1 MECDLP
7 ETDQIEPPF
16 SDASG
21 IEREFVARTDE
32 KLQLCAAMEEIADA
46 LPANVDRVAC
56 LNVANTLVPMIRSIH
71 DYEERVVFRLFQ
83 AALPNAEAAESIQ
96 RLRAEHVEDEC
107 SADEITEVLMGIG
120 HGRKI
125 ENPEALGYM
134 LRAFFDTTRR
144 HIAFEREHILPVIRP
159 PG

>member
-7 ETDQIEPPF
+7 EPHQIEPPY

-21 IEREFVARTDE
+21 IEREFVERTDQ
-32 KLQLCAAMEEIADA
+32 KLRLCAAMEEIADA
-46 LPANVDRVAC
+46 LPDSVDRVAC
-56 LNVANTLVPMIRSIH
+56 LDVANTLVPLIRNVH
-71 DYEERVVFRLFQ
+71 DFEERVVFRLFQ
-83 AALPNAEAAESIQ
+83 AAQPTAEAAETIQ
-96 RLRAEHVEDEC
+96 RLRSEHVEDEC

-159 PG
+159 ER